1 MKYRFRRNLVRSR
14 ILILLVAA
22 LALALVAAGC
32 GGGNNNSNNNGN
44 KQQSSGQQS
53 KKGKAPGG
61 ATTQAGQASEGQT
74 VKGNVPGVKVLRGTV
89 ISSNPDKRVFVAKPT
104 GGPPLPFEYTPKLNV
119 KLDGKKASPQEIK
132 QGQRITVRFLTK
144 KGKNG
149 REYNMA
155 RAMRLTSAGAAGGAT
170 GGTSG

>member
-1 MKYRFRRNLVRSR
+1 MRSR

-22 LALALVAAGC
+22 LALTLVAAGC
-32 GGGNNNSNNNGN
+32 GSGNNNSGN
-44 KQQSSGQQS
+44 KQQNSGQQS

-104 GGPPLPFEYTPKLNV
+104 GGPPLPFEYTSKLNV

-170 GGTSG
+170 GGATGGTTG